1 MGFEANDL
9 MSQIE
14 SLPIDL
20 KMALVEKILNG
31 LHPSE
36 GRIDDLW
43 AEEVERRVLD
53 IKSGEVKAIPGDEV
67 FRAIQGRYAK

>member
-1 MGFEANDL
+1 MGFETNDL

-20 KMALVEKILNG
+20 KMALVEKILNS

-36 GRIDDLW
+36 AKIDDLW
-43 AEEVERRVLD
+43 AEEVERRALD
-53 IKSGEVKAIPGDEV
+53 IKSGEVQAIPGDEV
-67 FRAIQGRYAK
+67 FRAIQGRYGK

>member
-1 MGFEANDL
+1 MGFERNDL

-20 KMALVEKILNG
+20 KMALVEKILNS

-36 GRIDDLW
+36 GKIDDLW
-43 AEEVERRVLD
+43 AEEVERRALD
-53 IKSGEVKAIPGDEV
+53 IKSREVKAIPGVEV
-67 FRAIQGRYAK
+67 FRTIQGRYGK